1 MTNTTP
7 SSPGGGNDGG
17 KPVSWNKSDAMR
29 IAAAVQKIERG
40 DRKMGPS
47 KLPRAIIGGAPG
59 AGGLYRMVITTGTLT
74 CGGLV
79 LGVQYFWEA
88 GAWHYDDEAFT
99 ILDSLY
105 LISSEYVQGQYLWC
119 SYMADTGY
127 MEVVMPGSECSCT
140 GTSRVRL
147 AGMVFQELEAATTA
161 NDGILCVEDGCLK
174 LIQTT
179 TCNSVE

>member
-1 MTNTTP
+1 MSP
-7 SSPGGGNDGG
+7 SASSPGPGNEGG
-17 KPVSWNKSDAMR
+17 KPVSFNKGDATR
-29 IAAAVQKIERG
+29 IASVVSKVERG

-105 LISSEYVQGQYLWC
+105 LISSEYHEGQYLWC

-140 GTSRVRL
+140 GASRTRL
-147 AGMVFQELEAATTA
+147 AGMIFADLEESTQT
-161 NDGILCVEDGCLK
+161 GVEVLVLQDGCIMRMPTERCL
-174 LIQTT
+174 T
-179 TCNSVE
+179 E

>member
-1 MTNTTP
+1 
-7 SSPGGGNDGG
+7 
-17 KPVSWNKSDAMR
+17 MR

-59 AGGLYRMVITTGTLT
+59 AGGLYRMVITEGTLT

-79 LGVQYFWEA
+79 SGVQYFWEA
-88 GAWHYDDEAFT
+88 GAWHYDNYAFT

-105 LISSEYVQGQYLWC
+105 LISSEYSEGQYLWC

-140 GTSRVRL
+140 GTSRARL
-147 AGMVFQELEAATTA
+147 AGMVFGELEMATTTS
-161 NDGILCVEDGCLK
+161 IQVVVVEAGCLK
-174 LIQTT
+174 LIPTENCQST
-179 TCNSVE
+179 